1 MEKNR
6 IYGPV
11 PSRRLGFSL
20 GIDLVEYKHCPL
32 DCIYCQLKRTTRLDA
47 SRETTVEIEE
57 VVRQVDAKIA
67 TGARVDHLT
76 LGGSGEPTLYGQLG
90 GLIDALHE
98 RFDIPV
104 ALLTNGVLFGD
115 PAVRAEAARA
125 DVVLPSLDAW
135 DQESFELVNRPIA
148 GMGFEAFMDGMIRF
162 RQQYRGLIW
171 LEVMLLAGI
180 SDNPD
185 VISRLA
191 AQAARLKPDRI
202 QLNTPV
208 RPPATDLAI
217 PISRQTMTMLADLF
231 KPPAEVTADFPEPA
245 GNDPETHV
253 TTVQVLETITRR
265 PCTARDVAVGLN
277 APEGEVSAALRILVG
292 EGRIVLSV
300 QDGKDY
306 FKLPA

>member
-1 MEKNR
+1 M
-6 IYGPV
+6 
-11 PSRRLGFSL
+11 
-20 GIDLVEYKHCPL
+20 
-32 DCIYCQLKRTTRLDA
+32 
-47 SRETTVEIEE
+47 
-57 VVRQVDAKIA
+57 
-67 TGARVDHLT
+67 
-76 LGGSGEPTLYGQLG
+76 GSGIVRTGQQADCR
-90 GLIDALHE
+90 DA
-98 RFDIPV
+98 
-104 ALLTNGVLFGD
+104 
-115 PAVRAEAARA
+115 
-125 DVVLPSLDAW
+125 
-135 DQESFELVNRPIA
+135 
-148 GMGFEAFMDGMIRF
+148 EAFMDGMIRF
-162 RQQYRGLIW
+162 RQQYRDLSGLK
-171 LEVMLLAGI
+171 MLLAGI
-180 SDNPD
+180 DNPD